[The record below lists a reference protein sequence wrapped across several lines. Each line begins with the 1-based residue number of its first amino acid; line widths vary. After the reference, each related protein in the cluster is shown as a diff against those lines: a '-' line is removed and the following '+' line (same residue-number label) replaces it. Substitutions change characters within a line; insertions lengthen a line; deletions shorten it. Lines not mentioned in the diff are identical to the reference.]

1 MRKSPWDK
9 GEIANLQGISGYP
22 SDESTPTLHKIKMR
36 EGEVRVSS
44 PGISRKRKR
53 KRERRHRHLLAP
65 GVEAE
70 SREDESTGQSGGRR
84 WRQ

>member
-1 MRKSPWDK
+1 
-9 GEIANLQGISGYP
+9 
-22 SDESTPTLHKIKMR
+22 MR

-53 KRERRHRHLLAP
+53 KRERRHCHLLAP

-70 SREDESTGQSGGRR
+70 SKEDESTGQSGGR
-84 WRQ
+84 WRRQ